1 MSVDQATV
9 DSVDKL
15 KSVLGL
21 GEYAN
26 SGDLSDKRKIGGP
39 IKVQPAKSDVLLNSL
54 AVFSEKGINETTV
67 QDLLDAAKI
76 SRRTFYKYFKNK
88 IDVLQNLYKISVD
101 LLIARFRREMSSTD
115 NLGDLVYRCI
125 DVYFDYHVDL
135 GPMIRMMQ
143 EEAMRSDSPLYQHR
157 EKAQKALVQVFDSE
171 IRKIQG
177 RGFDPWAY
185 YSLMWSLERASLHL
199 LNQTQCTEED
209 VVRCKSVMRGVM
221 GAVLVTDP
229 EHRPQVPDSPSPGD
243 WYPF

>member
-1 MSVDQATV
+1 MVTEQSTEDRVN
-9 DSVDKL
+9 KL

-21 GEYAN
+21 GEFAQVGN
-26 SGDLSDKRKIGGP
+26 SEDQRKIGGP

-54 AVFSEKGINETTV
+54 AVFTEKGINETTV

-88 IDVLQNLYKISVD
+88 IDVLENLYKISVD
-101 LLIARFRREMSSTD
+101 ILISRFRKGMSSSE
-115 NLGDLVYRCI
+115 NLSDLVFHCI

-135 GPMIRMMQ
+135 GGMIRMMQ
-143 EEAMRSDSPLYQHR
+143 EEAMRFDSPLYRHR
-157 EKAQKALVQVFDSE
+157 EKAQRALVEVFDSE

-185 YSLMWSLERASLHL
+185 YSLMWSLERATLHL
-199 LNQTQCTEED
+199 LNNTECTEED
-209 VVRCKSVMRGVM
+209 VRRCKSVMRGVM
-221 GAVLVTDP
+221 GAVLVIDP
-229 EHRPQVPDSPSPGD
+229 KDRPEVPDTPTPGD